1 MAGGFR
7 FLSLVQPFMSVL
19 PEVAQAERKI
29 PFRYAL
35 HPPSAGARLVHS
47 SSLCWRQKSAGA
59 RALARPWAAR
69 DRLERPVAAGS
80 AAGSRRRYAPDRK
93 PASRL
98 LSAQL
103 RPGLPAEKTAAHYSR
118 HHVHG

>member
-35 HPPSAGARLVHS
+35 PSFSWPRLVYG

-59 RALARPWAAR
+59 CALARPWAAR

-98 LSAQL
+98 LSAAAAGAA
-103 RPGLPAEKTAAHYSR
+103 RRKDCAAHYSR

>member
-35 HPPSAGARLVHS
+35 PSFSWRAASLRQFCAGGRRAP
-47 SSLCWRQKSAGA
+47 A
-59 RALARPWAAR
+59 RAR
-69 DRLERPVAAGS
+69 S
-80 AAGSRRRYAPDRK
+80 
-93 PASRL
+93 
-98 LSAQL
+98 
-103 RPGLPAEKTAAHYSR
+103 PGRGPRGIGWSGHLQQ
-118 HHVHG
+118 G